1 MAKGNRGGKS
11 SSSGKAG
18 GRARGKVSS
27 ETGMNSP
34 LVKGLP
40 QGERKDFYYHVNNA
54 TSKEV
59 LSGKEVMVH
68 SDAVKYENILVNV
81 DYPEISGTEKQV
93 NYAKN
98 LLHKAIVNDIDRL
111 SKAVE
116 LGVTPER
123 RTSQKQKIDNLISQ
137 TNKAF
142 GTKAETLSDVVN
154 ESIRR
159 KGALKFARDNPTA
172 RAIIDK
178 FG

>member
-1 MAKGNRGGKS
+1 MGGRG

-18 GRARGKVSS
+18 SGAR
-27 ETGMNSP
+27 MNNP
-34 LVKGLP
+34 LIKGLP
-40 QGERKDFYYHVNNA
+40 QNERKDFYYHVNNA

-59 LSGKEVMVH
+59 LSGKEVMIH

-81 DYPEISGTEKQV
+81 DLPDISGTEKQV

-98 LLHKAIVNDIDRL
+98 LLHKAIVNDIDRM

-123 RTSQKQKIDNLISQ
+123 RASQKQKIDNLISQ

-142 GTKAETLSDVVN
+142 GTKAETFSDVVN
-154 ESIRR
+154 ESIKR
-159 KGALKFARDNPTA
+159 KGALKFAKDNPTA

-178 FG
+178 YK

>member
-1 MAKGNRGGKS
+1 MGGRG

-18 GRARGKVSS
+18 GRARGKASS
-27 ETGMNSP
+27 EMNNP
-34 LVKGLP
+34 LIKGVP
-40 QGERKDFYYHVNNA
+40 QNERKDFYYHVNNA

-123 RTSQKQKIDNLISQ
+123 RTSQKQKI
-137 TNKAF
+137 
-142 GTKAETLSDVVN
+142 
-154 ESIRR
+154 
-159 KGALKFARDNPTA
+159 
-172 RAIIDK
+172 
-178 FG
+178 